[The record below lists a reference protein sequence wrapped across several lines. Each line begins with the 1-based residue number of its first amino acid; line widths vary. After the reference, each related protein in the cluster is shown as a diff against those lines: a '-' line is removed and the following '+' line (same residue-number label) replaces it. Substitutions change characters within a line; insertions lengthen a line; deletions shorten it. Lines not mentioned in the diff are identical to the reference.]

1 MVVKII
7 ITLDNLENSRFID
20 EKKLCKKNNCHSH
33 SVVGILGNPMIVIG
47 DFISLRS

>member
-20 EKKLCKKNNCHSH
+20 EKKLCKKKNFNNFVLNSEKK
-33 SVVGILGNPMIVIG
+33 IV
-47 DFISLRS
+47 